1 MGRSG
6 ILRNENLRIDYPE
19 FSMMSNSI
27 ADVPMQ
33 MRKNAK
39 DEVVIHT
46 VRQYFP
52 ETWLWSLDVSK

>member
-6 ILRNENLRIDYPE
+6 IMRSGNMEINEMAPMMLD
-19 FSMMSNSI
+19 SMSVPNQMKNS
-27 ADVPMQ
+27 V
-33 MRKNAK
+33 KE
-39 DEVVIHT
+39 EVVIQS

>member
-6 ILRNENLRIDYPE
+6 IMRQENIDFMESP
-19 FSMMSNSI
+19 MMSNSI

-33 MRKNAK
+33 MKKNAK